1 MKKMVFTLV
10 LLAAAGFMKLFP
22 QQESGYEAFL
32 ITCSPGT
39 ETYSIYGHSALRIT
53 NNSEKKDSVYNWGVF
68 DFSTP
73 HFVWKFAKGRLNY
86 MLDASS
92 LKNFLEDY
100 YIEKRSVY
108 EQKINFEPDE
118 IQKLLFLIRENM
130 KPENKYYRYD
140 FFYDDCSTRIRDII
154 EKSAGGRIAYPMAS
168 EKNQP
173 SFRDKVTEY
182 QMSYPW
188 LNFGIDLIMGTP
200 GEKKAS
206 YRDRMF
212 LPLDLQNELSEAI
225 INRDGRLVPLLRNPM
240 TLVRFEPAQVKQSFL
255 ETPIFLFSLLFILIL
270 AILSAFRGKTINRI
284 ADITIFSLYSALA
297 LLMIFFNFFT
307 DHIEMQRNLNILW
320 LNPIIP
326 ICLAAVIL
334 DKKWQAWFRIVFY
347 LSIISFA
354 IQIIFPHGFN
364 SAFIPLLLILMVRS
378 SARAGFSWN
387 PLSV

>member
-1 MKKMVFTLV
+1 M
-10 LLAAAGFMKLFP
+10 
-22 QQESGYEAFL
+22 
-32 ITCSPGT
+32 ITPP
-39 ETYSIYGHSALRIT
+39 AIT
-53 NNSEKKDSVYNWGVF
+53 GQTF
-68 DFSTP
+68 
-73 HFVWKFAKGRLNY
+73 
-86 MLDASS
+86 
-92 LKNFLEDY
+92 EDY

-154 EKSAGGRIAYPMAS
+154 EKIGRRQESDFRTAAGEESAFFSRQG
-168 EKNQP
+168 
-173 SFRDKVTEY
+173 DEY